1 MLMKRENGFILLDD
15 YQGQAISTSGHNQVL
30 CFAIDGEDWYFK
42 EAEEANLYKELFCTF
57 ICSALDIT
65 YVEYYLAKYKGKI
78 GHLSHN
84 YKKMHEKE
92 VTLYDVLIDYYY
104 SYAVELDE
112 YQDLKSFDELY
123 NFHDVLKAFNY
134 RYRSCKGKE
143 AILHRLEKELLD
155 AFLLQIF
162 LGNSDMHYKNLGVLE
177 SEEDVRLT
185 PNYDFER
192 AFYVSIDNDL
202 FPYALKWRRSE
213 EKQIPGETI
222 LEFMKDTKYQEY
234 FFYKISLLPRMEDI
248 PLDQAYEGQYRFFL
262 HQYQSYLDYLRGYAN
277 QIHKI

>member
-15 YQGQAISTSGHNQVL
+15 YQGQVISSAGHNQVI
-30 CFAIDGEDWYFK
+30 CFTIDRENWYFK
-42 EAEEANLYKELFCTF
+42 ETEKANLYKDLFCSF
-57 ICSALDIT
+57 ICSSLNIA
-65 YVEYYLAKYKGKI
+65 YVEYLLAKYKDKI
-78 GHLSHN
+78 GHLSHD
-84 YKKMHEKE
+84 YKKTHEKE

-123 NFHDVLKAFNY
+123 NFQDVLKAFEY
-134 RYRSCKGKE
+134 RYRSHKNKE
-143 AILHRLEKELLD
+143 IILQRLEKELLD

-162 LGNSDMHYKNLGVLE
+162 LGNPDMHYKNLGVLE